1 MLQTIIQTPVAFVP
15 STETSNLISL
25 QTMPKYCDPYCIYD
39 SIDLNMFSTLVSR
52 THSNGC
58 EIFEDRNG
66 DKETKCLA
74 VLHVL
79 A

>member
-1 MLQTIIQTPVAFVP
+1 
-15 STETSNLISL
+15 
-25 QTMPKYCDPYCIYD
+25 MPKYCDPYCIYD